1 MNTEA
6 FWVAVRW
13 GPCADV
19 ASVRAGR
26 AAGCAAPRAGGPQ
39 DLHSSSLFF
48 PSGRLWRD
56 HVCFFF
62 PFLSVLLNSISKSP
76 PIGKWFWRMCFKRT
90 GFNAIS
96 AQNSVCVE
104 TPPQATPLSLLPS
117 LLPFPFHLGSFSFAA
132 HGLRLEV
139 SAAGVG
145 SVKSSVTHLVVTIY
159 CIFYLF
165 SVTDLL
171 IYRMVQ
177 MFWHNYFG
185 LHYLFMMLFF
195 FFCHCLLYIWND
207 KWCTCWNQHLQEVCY
222 PRAER
227 FRLSRTY
234 SQTPGLGD
242 FLKSVTNHDAN
253 PHN

>member
-1 MNTEA
+1 M
-6 FWVAVRW
+6 
-13 GPCADV
+13 
-19 ASVRAGR
+19 
-26 AAGCAAPRAGGPQ
+26 
-39 DLHSSSLFF
+39 
-48 PSGRLWRD
+48 
-56 HVCFFF
+56 
-62 PFLSVLLNSISKSP
+62 
-76 PIGKWFWRMCFKRT
+76 
-90 GFNAIS
+90 
-96 AQNSVCVE
+96 CVE

-195 FFCHCLLYIWND
+195 FFFFVIVFYTFGMINGVHVEISIS
-207 KWCTCWNQHLQEVCY
+207 K
-222 PRAER
+222 
-227 FRLSRTY
+227 
-234 SQTPGLGD
+234 
-242 FLKSVTNHDAN
+242 KSVTHEPKGSDFHGRI
-253 PHN
+253 PRLLDWVIF

>member
-1 MNTEA
+1 MQSVPKT
-6 FWVAVRW
+6 
-13 GPCADV
+13 PCV
-19 ASVRAGR
+19 LRH
-26 AAGCAAPRAGGPQ
+26 
-39 DLHSSSLFF
+39 LHRQLL
-48 PSGRLWRD
+48 RLS
-56 HVCFFF
+56 F
-62 PFLSVLLNSISKSP
+62 
-76 PIGKWFWRMCFKRT
+76 
-90 GFNAIS
+90 
-96 AQNSVCVE
+96 
-104 TPPQATPLSLLPS
+104 PS

-195 FFCHCLLYIWND
+195 FFLSLSFI
-207 KWCTCWNQHLQEVCY
+207 HLE
-222 PRAER
+222 
-227 FRLSRTY
+227 
-234 SQTPGLGD
+234 
-242 FLKSVTNHDAN
+242 
-253 PHN
+253 